1 MIVLLAIFS
10 GLYYFF
16 ISSIIYGLCKKLEKR
31 APLKEYQ
38 KVSVVIAARNEEEN
52 ISNLI
57 EDLINQDYPKDYLEI
72 IIVNDR
78 SYDQTEKIINNFQ
91 SKHKHI
97 LQINVKKINPDMTPK
112 KNALTVGIASSNG
125 EIIVSTDAD
134 CRVPS
139 RWVSSMTETVIM
151 YPGIVIGYSKIN
163 EDSSYFSAY
172 QTLDFLGIM
181 SSNAGFS
188 RIGFP
193 CSGSG
198 QNLAYRKKDFEAIQG
213 FNSVKNEISGDDMYL
228 VQTIDALIGSY
239 CNTDES
245 SFVTTK
251 AETTI
256 SGFLN
261 QRTRWSSN
269 SRKNS
274 KTNLQLFLF
283 LLTALIFNSSIL
295 ISLFL
300 IPTTIWI
307 YFFSTKMVMEL
318 IVLKLGGKIFK
329 TKIKLVSFII
339 WSVVQPIYI
348 PYIAI
353 LGFKNK
359 FLWKP

>member
-1 MIVLLAIFS
+1 MLAIFS

-16 ISSIIYGLCKKLEKR
+16 IFFIIYGLSKKTKKT
-31 APLKEYQ
+31 PSLKTYQ

-57 EDLINQDYPKDYLEI
+57 KDLINQDYPKDFLKI

-78 SYDQTEKIINNFQ
+78 SSDKTPVIINSFQ
-91 SKHKHI
+91 LKYKYIS
-97 LQINVKKINPDMTPK
+97 QINVEKENPSMTPK
-112 KNALTVGIASSNG
+112 KNALTLGINYSNS

-134 CRVPS
+134 CRVPPG
-139 RWVSSMTETVIM
+139 WVSSMAATVIK
-151 YPGIVIGYSKIN
+151 YPGIVIGYSKID
-163 EDSSYFSAY
+163 EDNSYFNSY

-188 RIGFP
+188 KIGFP

-198 QNLAYRKKDFEAIQG
+198 QNIAYRKKDFEAIQG
-213 FNSVKNEISGDDMYL
+213 FDPVKTEISGDDMYL

-239 CNTDES
+239 CNTDEN

-251 AETTI
+251 PETTI

-274 KTNLQLFLF
+274 KTNILLFSF
-283 LLTALIFNSSIL
+283 LLTALICNSLVL

-300 IPTTIWI
+300 IPITVWLCF
-307 YFFSTKMVMEL
+307 FFSKMLLEL

-329 TKIKLVSFII
+329 TKTGLVTFII
-339 WSVVQPIYI
+339 WSLIQPIYI
-348 PYIAI
+348 PYIA
-353 LGFKNK
+353 LFGFKNK
-359 FLWKP
+359 FIWKP